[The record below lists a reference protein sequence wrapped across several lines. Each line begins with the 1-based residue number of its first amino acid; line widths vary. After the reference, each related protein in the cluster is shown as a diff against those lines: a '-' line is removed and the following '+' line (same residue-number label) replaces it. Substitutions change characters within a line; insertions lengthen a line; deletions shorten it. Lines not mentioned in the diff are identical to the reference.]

1 MRHRLMVGTWTPP
14 GRIYTVEFDDE
25 ALTLTLVKKT
35 AIPEDEPISWLTF
48 DHAKKNI
55 YGAAMKKWSSFAVQ
69 SATDIIHTT
78 SQPLGGHPSASQ
90 ADTNTRAI
98 FVLAA
103 KKPPY
108 NVYGNPFYDYAG
120 YGNVFSVD
128 ANGAIER
135 NIQNYEYAP
144 NSGVHGMVFDPTETY
159 LYSADLRANKIWT
172 HKKEEDGR
180 LTLVDCIDAP
190 SPDDHPRWVAIH
202 PSGAYLY
209 VLMEAGN
216 RLGVYVIDEHRHVPV
231 FTRITYP
238 LIPPGLPPRN
248 KYRADVVFTSH
259 SGKYLFATTRG
270 NSFDIT
276 GYISAFKLGPAGN
289 IERQLFINPTPNSGG
304 HSNAVSPCDWSDEW
318 LALTDD
324 QDGFVEIYR
333 FRDEHLARVAR
344 VDIPE
349 KGFGM
354 NAIWYD

>member
-1 MRHRLMVGTWTPP
+1 MRHHLMVGTWTPP
-14 GRIYTVEFDDE
+14 GRIYTIEFDDE
-25 ALTLTLVKKT
+25 ALTLKLIKKT
-35 AIPEDEPISWLTF
+35 DIPEDEPISWMTF
-48 DHAKKNI
+48 D
-55 YGAAMKKWSSFAVQ
+55 KWSSFAVH
-69 SATDIIHTT
+69 SPTEIVHEASH
-78 SQPLGGHPSASQ
+78 PMGGHPLASS

-103 KKPPY
+103 HKPPY

-120 YGNVFSVD
+120 YGNVFSVTETGKID
-128 ANGAIER
+128 R
-135 NIQNYEYAP
+135 NIQNFELLP
-144 NSGVHGMVFDPTETY
+144 NSGIHGMVFDPTETY

-172 HKKEEDGR
+172 HKKDPETGT

-202 PSGAYLY
+202 PTGNYLY
-209 VLMEAGN
+209 VLMENGN
-216 RLGVYVIDEHRHVPV
+216 RLAVYVIDEHRHVPV
-231 FTRITYP
+231 FTRLTYP

-248 KYRADVVFTSH
+248 KYRADVVFPSH
-259 SGKYLFATTRG
+259 SGKYLFATSRS
-270 NSFDIT
+270 NHFDVH

-289 IERQLFINPTPNSGG
+289 IEKQLFINPTSTSGG

-324 QDGFVEIYR
+324 QEGFVEIYR
-333 FRDEHLARVAR
+333 FRDEFLARVAR

-349 KGFGM
+349 PGFGM

>member
-1 MRHRLMVGTWTPP
+1 MSRL
-14 GRIYTVEFDDE
+14 
-25 ALTLTLVKKT
+25 A
-35 AIPEDEPISWLTF
+35 
-48 DHAKKNI
+48 
-55 YGAAMKKWSSFAVQ
+55 
-69 SATDIIHTT
+69 
-78 SQPLGGHPSASQ
+78 SASR

-231 FTRITYP
+231 FTRLTYP
-238 LIPPGLPPRN
+238 LIPPGTTSRPLPLISTTNAIERVVRLTTPGLPPRN
-248 KYRADVVFTSH
+248 KYRGDVVFTSH